1 MRTKVT
7 IMTFCILLG
16 SSGLAQVKHGIQAA
30 TTGNALLD
38 CLNIETPYAPDTP
51 TVTIYDSF
59 FCQGYVLGVFQAI
72 AGANKNGIGID
83 GVNPPLACPGPGV
96 TMRQIMDVIK
106 NYLYAHPVC
115 TSGVEGQEFFPS
127 DSGCFA
133 RSFPMLNLAST
144 TGYTAAMKR
153 RGGASLLK
161 LGSVVQ
167 LYDSVLRGSHY
178 VRQLSHSGG
187 LLSPHPAPGRRSMFV
202 RCLLSAGF

>member
-1 MRTKVT
+1 MKTKIT

-83 GVNPPLACPGPGV
+83 GVNPPLACPGPAV

-106 NYLYAHPVC
+106 NYLYAHPESRDKNSSRLILAALREAFPC
-115 TSGVEGQEFFPS
+115 STS
-127 DSGCFA
+127 
-133 RSFPMLNLAST
+133 
-144 TGYTAAMKR
+144 
-153 RGGASLLK
+153 
-161 LGSVVQ
+161 
-167 LYDSVLRGSHY
+167 
-178 VRQLSHSGG
+178 
-187 LLSPHPAPGRRSMFV
+187 PAPPGTPQQ
-202 RCLLSAGF
+202 